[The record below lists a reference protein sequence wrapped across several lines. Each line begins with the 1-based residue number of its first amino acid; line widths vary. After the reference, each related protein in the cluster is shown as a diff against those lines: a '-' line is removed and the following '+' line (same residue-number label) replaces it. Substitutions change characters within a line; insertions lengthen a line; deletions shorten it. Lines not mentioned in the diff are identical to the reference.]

1 MKGKKIFIDHRI
13 NSIQNYMAPDLRHAY
28 DLIDVNVYQEN
39 IFHTKMLLHDF
50 KLDNYLFD
58 MTEKD
63 LSPKEVKRIRRL
75 LKQEMYEI
83 FNGRNMPAIKD

>member
-1 MKGKKIFIDHRI
+1 MTIGSIPSRI
-13 NSIQNYMAPDLRHAY
+13 RMAPDLRHAY

-63 LSPKEVKRIRRL
+63 FVSQRSEENPP
-75 LKQEMYEI
+75 
-83 FNGRNMPAIKD
+83 PAEAGNV